1 MHECVSLTCPP
12 LPIPGLAAG
21 FDKNGEAI
29 QCALDLGF
37 SFTEIGERVGLAPV
51 GCIHVVS
58 IQDCYVYNRSCM
70 APQQHQLLNRIYL
83 NSLS

>member
-37 SFTEIGERVGLAPV
+37 SFTEIGEGVGLAPV
-51 GCIHVVS
+51 GRVS
-58 IQDCYVYNRSCM
+58 RFEHPGLVRV
-70 APQQHQLLNRIYL
+70 
-83 NSLS
+83 